1 MRPKLQKLKLSIP
14 TLFSVW
20 FICRDGGFF
29 VSATQRVSVQ
39 TMTAFTLNDKR
50 KKQKKDWLNKQ
61 SGNTGRFGRSVCKL
75 RETQDD
81 FFMFFFV
88 FKENS
93 TTKQFHVLCFI
104 YWGLEHFV
112 VIKQNPKF
120 CFVML
125 FKLLFLSLS
134 LRQKW
139 MKTMNGQL
147 VPKLSV
153 YPACFLH
160 QRTHRENTK
169 TPSITTETRTRYLI
183 AVR

>member
-20 FICRDGGFF
+20 FVCRDGGFF

-81 FFMFFFV
+81 FFMLFFLFS
-88 FKENS
+88 KKIQQPNS
-93 TTKQFHVLCFI
+93 SMYCVLSI
-104 YWGLEHFV
+104 GVW
-112 VIKQNPKF
+112 NT
-120 CFVML
+120 
-125 FKLLFLSLS
+125 LS
-134 LRQKW
+134 
-139 MKTMNGQL
+139 
-147 VPKLSV
+147 
-153 YPACFLH
+153 
-160 QRTHRENTK
+160 
-169 TPSITTETRTRYLI
+169 
-183 AVR
+183 